1 MGAEKG
7 SGQDRLERRDQPE
20 WLARSAVALVIGA
33 VGLALKGAGTWSQR
47 DPSFL
52 FLLIFPAIGIAL
64 LWWNVLLATRA
75 RRYSGTY
82 FEMDSLPFLLGQNLC
97 GRIHVPLVGR
107 LHGPVQVTLN
117 GVRRRKSISR
127 GLTGGS
133 KRTWDELL
141 WRGEQ
146 LCEGVGSDA
155 GSEWSTLPVEFSVP
169 PDAPTTSSANPDD
182 RIVWQ
187 LRASAKLRGVDFLE
201 YFEVPVFTTA
211 GVTARPGYGDLN
223 FYAPVAVAL
232 AAQAPSGNRQVV
244 IRPSAGGGTEFL
256 FLANRHWGIA
266 KFATVA
272 FCVWTAV
279 IRYFFWG
286 SDSLSLSLF
295 VFGDLLLLYWAL
307 LVWFSTASATFE
319 KGTVTVLNSLLGI
332 GKSKKVAYSC
342 EFRKF

>member
-1 MGAEKG
+1 MLQPPVRPTRMTESYG
-7 SGQDRLERRDQPE
+7 SCERRQ
-20 WLARSAVALVIGA
+20 
-33 VGLALKGAGTWSQR
+33 
-47 DPSFL
+47 SFGE
-52 FLLIFPAIGIAL
+52 LIFLNISKC
-64 LWWNVLLATRA
+64 
-75 RRYSGTY
+75 RYSQQQA
-82 FEMDSLPFLLGQNLC
+82 LQLGQ
-97 GRIHVPLVGR
+97 
-107 LHGPVQVTLN
+107 
-117 GVRRRKSISR
+117 
-127 GLTGGS
+127 
-133 KRTWDELL
+133 
-141 WRGEQ
+141 
-146 LCEGVGSDA
+146 
-155 GSEWSTLPVEFSVP
+155 
-169 PDAPTTSSANPDD
+169 
-182 RIVWQ
+182 
-187 LRASAKLRGVDFLE
+187 
-201 YFEVPVFTTA
+201 
-211 GVTARPGYGDLN
+211 VTADLN

-307 LVWFSTASATFE
+307 WVWFSTASATFE

-342 EFRKF
+342 GFRKF